1 MRLASCERKIECRGQ
16 LSVVG
21 DNRKDGDFVIVTNV
35 SNKDTNNN
43 TRRGRELIVLRCEV
57 HAIGRSVGIR
67 NIDRLAS
74 KSGIESNSL
83 SVNAELARSGI
94 GILLK
99 SIALSTVV
107 VTNID
112 VRNLGTSLA
121 SRSLTKG
128 DCAIIADGLDFKNR
142 DCKARGLD
150 VTSGLLCK
158 KLEVVERRV
167 T

>member
-43 TRRGRELIVLRCEV
+43 TRRGRELIILRCEV

-67 NIDRLAS
+67 NIDS

-107 VTNID
+107 VTDVD